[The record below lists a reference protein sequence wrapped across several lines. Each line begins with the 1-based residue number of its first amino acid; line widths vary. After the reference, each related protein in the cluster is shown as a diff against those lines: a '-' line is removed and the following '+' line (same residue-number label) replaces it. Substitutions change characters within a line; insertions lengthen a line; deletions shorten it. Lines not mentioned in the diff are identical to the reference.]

1 MRETV
6 KFETFPQLVLFTF
19 ALNALEK
26 FGSYWKRQE
35 NDAWVRLGQVASKF
49 VSSDNPEQNN
59 LV

>member
-1 MRETV
+1 M
-6 KFETFPQLVLFTF
+6 LTF

-26 FGSYWKRQE
+26 FGSYWKGQE